1 MKPWSPARYAQ
12 VVEALNDFALEDLSE
27 VERARALLVGKTAQ
41 VREWLAGLFLCWL
54 ALGQED
60 SRGRRALDRFRE
72 RHPAPS
78 PEERAVLDALAA
90 AWCSLFEVCR
100 VLPGEGLELED
111 LLGGERLTVRGE
123 HATSDEPPRDSLL
136 IAWVL
141 PVGEHLELAG
151 AGLWVPSAYLPE
163 LVPEL
168 YEDLARARARATDES
183 LHLHLR
189 RLSGRLCARAVAL
202 HREAPPGPD
211 EAPPGPD
218 SDAAP
223 TAGPETWFAFKL
235 GPIPLERGDVNAY
248 AAIAPDSRKSSVVFA
263 TRDEDGLVKLAR
275 ELPAEC
281 AVSCEPRLAH
291 LGHAHGFTSYPLP
304 GDLLLVRATLALAFA
319 WGPAAEAVLPEH
331 LGALLLA
338 SARLWRAAPWTHW
351 EHEAYLTATLSGA
364 VRGQRELRVLGH
376 GGEEFGF
383 VLFDE
388 PGAHARGSRRAR
400 DEVADQMPCL
410 ALQYDGWPEFAAEAV
425 KDATG
430 MPYLPS
436 PLRLTWA
443 GLVLTDAGDVRLLTA
458 TARALCQLG
467 PEQREGSGEAGA
479 GAERV
484 VVHVKAPPPA
494 R

>member
-72 RHPAPS
+72 QLSAPS
-78 PEERAVLDALAA
+78 PEDRAVLDALAA

-123 HATSDEPPRDSLL
+123 HATSGEPPRGSLL

-141 PVGEHLELAG
+141 PVGEHFELAD
-151 AGLWVPSAYLPE
+151 AGLWVPNAYLPE

-168 YEDLARARARATDES
+168 REDLARARARATDES
-183 LHLHLR
+183 LRLHLR
-189 RLSGRLCARAVAL
+189 RLSGRLCARAVEL
-202 HREAPPGPD
+202 HRE
-211 EAPPGPD
+211 GPD

-223 TAGPETWFAFKL
+223 TAAPETWFAFKL

-248 AAIAPDSRKSSVVFA
+248 AAIAPDSRKSTVVFA

-275 ELPAEC
+275 ELPMACE
-281 AVSCEPRLAH
+281 VSCEPRLAH
-291 LGHAHGFTSYPLP
+291 LGHAHGFTSRPLP
-304 GDLLLVRATLALAFA
+304 DDLLLVRATLALAFA

-338 SARLWRAAPWTHW
+338 SARLWRAAPWNHW
-351 EHEAYLTATLSGA
+351 EHEANLTATLSGA
-364 VRGQRELRVLGH
+364 VRGERELRVLGH

-383 VLFDE
+383 LLFDE

-400 DEVADQMPCL
+400 DEVANQTPCL

-443 GLVLTDAGDVRLLTA
+443 GLVLTDADDVRLLTA
-458 TARALCQLG
+458 TARALSQLG
-467 PEQREGSGEAGA
+467 PEQWEGSGEAGA

-484 VVHVKAPPPA
+484 AVHVQAPPPA
-494 R
+494 GET